1 MSQTACNFSPST
13 KGFSASMAEPNI
25 LFLKEV
31 LCVYKPQVSWNTRLF
46 ISLALTWF
54 FPHWGFTFPRAH
66 WFSNRGVEWREPS
79 IYISL
84 YVGKDLNMALYQ
96 DKRVVL
102 FLLHSTEE
110 VHKKLVI
117 IFWEKYYF
125 RHILAQYVYPETH
138 VQKWETFW
146 YNKNSPSVG
155 TVEKHIQSCNWHGL
169 QPNSV
174 RTYTQWQVNS
184 SIM

>member
-1 MSQTACNFSPST
+1 MTTISECSRYLKHLTCSNVIYLPS
-13 KGFSASMAEPNI
+13 SCQI
-25 LFLKEV
+25 FL
-31 LCVYKPQVSWNTRLF
+31 W
-46 ISLALTWF
+46 
-54 FPHWGFTFPRAH
+54 H
-66 WFSNRGVEWREPS
+66 EPS

-84 YVGKDLNMALYQ
+84 YVGKDLNMALNQ
-96 DKRVVL
+96 DTRVVL

-117 IFWEKYYF
+117 IFWEIYYF
-125 RHILAQYVYPETH
+125 RHILVQYVYLETH

-155 TVEKHIQSCNWHGL
+155 TVEKYIQSCNWHGL

-174 RTYTQWQVNS
+174 RICTQLQVNS
-184 SIM
+184 IVT